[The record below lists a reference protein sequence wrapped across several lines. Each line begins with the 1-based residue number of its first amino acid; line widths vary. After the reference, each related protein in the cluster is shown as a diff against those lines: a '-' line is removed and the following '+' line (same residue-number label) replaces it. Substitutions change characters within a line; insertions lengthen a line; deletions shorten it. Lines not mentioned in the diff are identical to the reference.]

1 MKTEPSLRGLLW
13 LDWLRAQRIWADM
26 REYEFHTPESVFLIQ
41 RGQLVPALGWTLL
54 QANERRRA

>member
-1 MKTEPSLRGLLW
+1 MKTELW

-26 REYEFHTPESVFLIQ
+26 REYDFHTPESVFLIQ

-54 QANERRRA
+54 QANERRGA